1 MADQTVD
8 MLTPGTVS
16 SLGAQDALSIV
27 GALGD
32 DFITSLRSVHAPP
45 VGQKA
50 VRLYRIREAA
60 KLIGRSESWLR
71 TQESEENFPELDHK
85 AHGRQRLYSLQNIN
99 AIRAYAG
106 NEPKKPS
113 PSPYILG
120 MVNFKGG
127 SSKTTFA
134 YLASHFLATSGY
146 RVLLVDLDPQGS
158 LTGSFELYSKA
169 GERIPALDWDQT
181 VGPLLAGETEDAT
194 SLILRTHWPTID
206 ILPSAVDVY
215 EAEMLLAVET
225 MRQSAQAFPF
235 WRRLDGV
242 LRKIQGYDFIVLDS
256 APALNLAAIN
266 AVVAA
271 DGLVIPVPPRNLDLE
286 AAVKFAKVVTAW
298 TQQLP
303 GFNDRK
309 RWLRLFLTQVQKGST
324 SDQTHA
330 MLARRYFGALIAN
343 STVPM
348 SEAIRRGSAGAP
360 SCYEGI
366 VQGDRNQADANR
378 RIRESLD
385 EVFQEL
391 LGIVLGTIG

>member
-1 MADQTVD
+1 
-8 MLTPGTVS
+8 
-16 SLGAQDALSIV
+16 
-27 GALGD
+27 
-32 DFITSLRSVHAPP
+32 
-45 VGQKA
+45 
-50 VRLYRIREAA
+50 
-60 KLIGRSESWLR
+60 
-71 TQESEENFPELDHK
+71 
-85 AHGRQRLYSLQNIN
+85 
-99 AIRAYAG
+99 
-106 NEPKKPS
+106 
-113 PSPYILG
+113 
-120 MVNFKGG
+120 
-127 SSKTTFA
+127 
-134 YLASHFLATSGY
+134 
-146 RVLLVDLDPQGS
+146 
-158 LTGSFELYSKA
+158 
-169 GERIPALDWDQT
+169 
-181 VGPLLAGETEDAT
+181 
-194 SLILRTHWPTID
+194 
-206 ILPSAVDVY
+206 
-215 EAEMLLAVET
+215 MLLAVET
-225 MRQSAQAFPF
+225 MRQGAQAFPF

-242 LRKIQGYDFIVLDS
+242 LRKIEGYDFIVLDS

-309 RWLRLFLTQVQKGST
+309 RWLRLFLTQMQKGST

-360 SCYEGI
+360 SCYEG
-366 VQGDRNQADANR
+366 VMQGDRNQADANR

-391 LGIVLGTIG
+391 LGIVLGTASD